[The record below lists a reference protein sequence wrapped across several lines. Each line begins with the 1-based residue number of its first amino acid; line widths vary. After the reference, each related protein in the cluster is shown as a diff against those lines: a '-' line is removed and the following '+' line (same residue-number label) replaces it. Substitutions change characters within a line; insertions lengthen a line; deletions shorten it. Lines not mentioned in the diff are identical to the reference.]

1 MTESTEPAREPVPQL
16 AAASAGRIASKR
28 LRVGRIALW
37 IVVGFGAVTVLTVGS
52 SLSSAA
58 LGVPVVVAL
67 LLAAAQAVAMVLALV
82 HPPVASVISVIGLLG
97 FALVTRPEGPWPVMV
112 TSMIAHASVV
122 LLVSRTQWIS
132 GLTAAAAGGLGAV
145 VVAFTTPVP
154 ESEQGAAT
162 ADLIVFVSLL
172 TVAWLIGL
180 LFGRW
185 ATVRAQLVRERE
197 LSAAELARRQAAEE
211 RTQLARELHDVV
223 AHGMSAI
230 QVQASSARYRLASLS
245 PDAVEEFDGIA
256 ALARASMSEMRALLA
271 LLRNDGVEAE
281 AVPQPTA
288 ADIPRLVASATR
300 AGSRVELDD
309 RLPAADLAALD
320 PVLSLTV
327 YRIVQESLSNV
338 ARHATGADVLVTL
351 ERSGGVLRVEVRN
364 AVPVGSPTGQSIADA
379 GGHGIR
385 GMRERAA
392 LHGGTLEALRTDDGG
407 FVVRAA
413 IPIPKS

>member
-1 MTESTEPAREPVPQL
+1 
-16 AAASAGRIASKR
+16 
-28 LRVGRIALW
+28 
-37 IVVGFGAVTVLTVGS
+37 
-52 SLSSAA
+52 
-58 LGVPVVVAL
+58 
-67 LLAAAQAVAMVLALV
+67 
-82 HPPVASVISVIGLLG
+82 
-97 FALVTRPEGPWPVMV
+97 MV

-309 RLPAADLAALD
+309 RLSAADLAALD

-351 ERSGGVLRVEVRN
+351 ERSGAVLRVEVRN

-392 LHGGTLEALRTDDGG
+392 LHGGALEALRTDDGG